1 MKNIVVINGSP
12 KSESDSEK
20 LAHKFIEALNLDDS
34 MNNVYFYKL
43 VQMDIKNCTGCLV
56 CKKTGI
62 CPLTD
67 DMVKIKDSL
76 KKADFIVFS
85 SPVHISHISSLF
97 HNFLERSIT
106 DLHTFEYLGK
116 PYVNI
121 ISTNGSGE
129 EEADKYLS
137 KIGLLLGMVKVGFTF
152 ISNNDPFKEKMFTK
166 LVNKSKNILSGKTV
180 IKPKIKNKIYFYFM
194 KMTIESN
201 QEYFIYEHKV
211 WKERGWTKK

>member
-20 LAHKFIEALNLDDS
+20 LAHKFIESLKLDDS
-34 MNNVYFYKL
+34 INNIQFFKL
-43 VQMDIKNCTGCLV
+43 VQMNIKNCTGCLI

-62 CPLTD
+62 CPQTD
-67 DMVKIKDSL
+67 DMAKIKDSL

-85 SPVHISHISSLF
+85 SPVHISHVSSLF

-116 PYVNI
+116 PFVNI

-129 EEADKYLS
+129 EKADKYLS
-137 KIGLLLGMVKVGFTF
+137 KIGLLFGMVKIGFTF
-152 ISNNDPFKEKMFTK
+152 VSNNDPFKEKTFTK
-166 LVNKSKNILSGKTV
+166 LVNKSKDILTGKIV
-180 IKPKIKNKIYFYFM
+180 LKPTIMNKIYF
-194 KMTIESN
+194 IHV
-201 QEYFIYEHKV
+201 II
-211 WKERGWTKK
+211 